1 MLSALTRHWWIF
13 LVRGALAILFGLGAF
28 FWPAITLAALVVLFG
43 AFAFADGFMTL
54 VAAIQGRAAI
64 PHWWLYL
71 LEGLAGIGA
80 GVLTFFWPGITA
92 VVLLAFIA
100 AWAIVT
106 GVLEIAAAIRLRK
119 EIEGEWALALSGAL
133 SIGFGLILMARP
145 GAGALAVV
153 WLIGAY
159 AVAFGIVMVLLS
171 FRLRGLSKELASA
184 HA

>member
-28 FWPAITLAALVVLFG
+28 FWPGITLAALVVLFG

-54 VAAIQGRAAI
+54 VAAIQGRNVI
-64 PHWWLYL
+64 RHWWLYL

-100 AWAIVT
+100 AWAIIT
-106 GVLEIAAAIRLRK
+106 GILEIAAAIRLRK
-119 EIEGEWALALSGAL
+119 EIEGEWALGLSGVL
-133 SIGFGLILMARP
+133 SILFGLILMARP

-153 WLIGAY
+153 WIIGAY
-159 AVAFGIVMVLLS
+159 AIAFGVVMILLS

>member
-1 MLSALTRHWWIF
+1 MLTALTRHWWIF

-28 FWPAITLAALVVLFG
+28 FWPGITLSALVVLFG

-64 PHWWLYL
+64 RHWWLYL

-80 GVLTFFWPGITA
+80 GALAFFWPGITA
-92 VVLLAFIA
+92 VVLLMFIA
-100 AWAIVT
+100 AWAVVT
-106 GVLEIAAAIRLRK
+106 GILEIAAAVRLRK
-119 EIEGEWALALSGAL
+119 EIEGEWALGLSGVL
-133 SIGFGLILMARP
+133 SILFGVILMARP
-145 GAGALAVV
+145 AAGALAVV

-159 AVAFGIVMVLLS
+159 AVAFGMVMVALS
-171 FRLRGLSKELASA
+171 FKLRGLSKELASA